1 MECPKCSRPMESKT
15 FKSIELDRCTGCY
28 GIFCG
33 QEAIEGGKDVWL
45 SEAVLDVG
53 YESTG
58 ERYDKVDD
66 INCPACNVKMDKIS
80 DPVQTHIWMEACPQC
95 NKVFLD
101 AGEFTDLKHN
111 TMLDKFR
118 SWRKGLRQ

>member
-1 MECPKCSRPMESKT
+1 MECPKCSRPMETKT
-15 FKSIELDRCTGCY
+15 FKNIELDRCTGCF
-28 GIFCG
+28 GIFCD
-33 QEAIEGGKDVWL
+33 QAAIEAGKDVWL

-66 INCPACNVKMDKIS
+66 INCPTCNVKMEKIS

-95 NKVFLD
+95 EKIFLD

-111 TMLDKFR
+111 TMLDKYR
-118 SWRKGLRQ
+118 SWRKGIRP